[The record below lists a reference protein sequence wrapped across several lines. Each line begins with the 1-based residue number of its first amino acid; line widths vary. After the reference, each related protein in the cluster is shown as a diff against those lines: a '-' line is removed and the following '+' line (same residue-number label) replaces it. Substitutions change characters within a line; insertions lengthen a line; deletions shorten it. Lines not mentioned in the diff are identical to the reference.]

1 MDKMESAKLLYFKDV
16 ASRFSRL
23 NDKELFFINGYIE
36 GRQSAQEE
44 KKSKSLDREL
54 QPTGGSK

>member
-1 MDKMESAKLLYFKDV
+1 MESAKLLYFKDV

>member
-1 MDKMESAKLLYFKDV
+1 MDQFESAKLHYFKDV

-23 NDKELFFINGYIE
+23 DEKGLFYINGYIE

-44 KKSKSLDREL
+44 RESKSKDREL